1 MAVKV
6 FERVYD
12 VIFHC
17 QAALSRHFPRT
28 HIHKRMHAYI
38 SIRLGGLS
46 DKDIQHIKRRTF
58 TDEKII
64 RRSEL
69 FWRARTNMCSEDH

>member
-12 VIFHC
+12 IFHC
-17 QAALSRHFPRT
+17 QAALSQLFPRT

-38 SIRLGGLS
+38 SMGLGGLS
-46 DKDIQHIKRRTF
+46 DKDIQHIKSHTF

-64 RRSEL
+64 KRSEL
-69 FWRARTNMCSEDH
+69 FLRMLTNMCSEDH